1 LKKLQVIDSKV
12 DLYIFFNHYDGFA
25 TNGTL
30 GFAIGDRVPAGS
42 MKHYVGVIPDA
53 FTKNQFRNKAKKLAQ
68 LAKAFHEKEEV
79 PPQDLRP
86 VFATDEIDLLRESN
100 RDTRTTAEKFAEIEE
115 STELFVFFKCCDG
128 CKA

>member
-1 LKKLQVIDSKV
+1 
-12 DLYIFFNHYDGFA
+12 
-25 TNGTL
+25 
-30 GFAIGDRVPAGS
+30 
-42 MKHYVGVIPDA
+42 VIPDA

-86 VFATDEIDLLRESN
+86 VFTTDDINVLRESN

-115 STELFVFFKCCDG
+115 ITVFSSSTLTGIKLMVRLVLAPDLAPLEVLIICDPIKG
-128 CKA
+128 